1 MRIHSNA
8 KTTPVSRAA
17 MIARRSEG
25 WTVGMIGAAYDVSDA
40 TVHKWL
46 RRYAQGGKA
55 GLMDRDSRPHRLRQP
70 VAQDRVCEIIAL
82 RRQRLTGWRVRTLKT
97 LRV

>member
-46 RRYAQGGKA
+46 RRYAQVGSQYVTFHMPDAKEIEAILLLGETVV
-55 GLMDRDSRPHRLRQP
+55 RE
-70 VAQDRVCEIIAL
+70 VAQL
-82 RRQRLTGWRVRTLKT
+82 
-97 LRV
+97 